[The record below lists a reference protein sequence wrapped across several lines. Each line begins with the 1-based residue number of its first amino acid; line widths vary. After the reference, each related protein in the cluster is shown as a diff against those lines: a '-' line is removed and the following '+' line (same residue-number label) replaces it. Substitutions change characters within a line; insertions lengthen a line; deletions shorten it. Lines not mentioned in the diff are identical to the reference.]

1 MKLHTLLLCCEVLMV
16 EADFRASIGKSLR
29 THKRRAAESSAGAL
43 PSRVDC
49 TSNFVYLAELK
60 HLVGLCAWW
69 AFKTWGKY
77 NSAYTFTRR
86 VESFA
91 RHCNLNEI
99 PLTVLYIDDEGLPL
113 GMASLRLNDGI
124 RPDIG
129 PWLGSVY
136 VDPAVRARGIGT
148 ELVKEIER
156 KARTLGYMKIYLL
169 TYEDT
174 LPDWYAGLGW
184 KTIGKD
190 VCHGNEVTVMELD
203 LS

>member
-1 MKLHTLLLCCEVLMV
+1 MV
-16 EADFRASIGKSLR
+16 EAGVRASIGKSSLLHR
-29 THKRRAAESSAGAL
+29 RRADAANPGVVPLNGESAA
-43 PSRVDC
+43 
-49 TSNFVYLAELK
+49 NFVYLAELK

-86 VESFA
+86 VESFT
-91 RHCNLNEI
+91 RHCNLDEI
-99 PLTVLYIDDEGLPL
+99 PLTVLYLDDEGLPL

-136 VDPAVRARGIGT
+136 VDPSVRARGIGAK
-148 ELVKEIER
+148 LVREIER
-156 KARTLGYMKIYLL
+156 KARALGYLKIYLL

-174 LPDWYAGLGW
+174 LPAWYAGLGW
-184 KTIGKD
+184 KTIGID
-190 VCHGNEVTVMELD
+190 VCHGNQVTVMQLD
-203 LS
+203 LT